1 MPEDESTDDNDNISP
16 QLLPNV
22 EHLGIVCFHAIKIVV
37 KSAVTSNL

>member
-1 MPEDESTDDNDNISP
+1 VPEDESTDDNDNISP

-22 EHLGIVCFHAIKIVV
+22 EHLGIVCFHAIKMV